1 MSQKSFFPVL
11 RLGGVEKKACRLIYW
26 KKVNKKAV
34 LNFFLPAI
42 VLSLFLSLIHW
53 YLRLDLIFLWF
64 GVFLGTL
71 LWQTDHLFYI
81 WLKAPYEYT
90 SLRFIRYL
98 QSRKLREAFQLLVET
113 KDERPRTLFCSVLF
127 QGFLFVLAFFV
138 LTSSSSILGKG
149 LVLGLLFQALTY
161 QGRQFLQKGEIT
173 SWFWQFKAK
182 PSRNLQALYFGL
194 VCLLFLFFGLFLV

>member
-1 MSQKSFFPVL
+1 L

-53 YLRLDLIFLWF
+53 YLRLDLFLLWT

-71 LWQTDHLFYI
+71 IWQTDHLFYI
-81 WLKAPYEYT
+81 WLKAPHEYT

-98 QSRKLREAFQLLVET
+98 QNRKFREAFQLLVET

-127 QGFLFVLAFFV
+127 QGFLFLVAFFV
-138 LTSSSSILGKG
+138 LTSSGSVLGKG
-149 LVLGLLFQALTY
+149 LVLGLILQPFVL
-161 QGRQFLQKGEIT
+161 QGRQFLQKGEIS
-173 SWFWQFKAK
+173 SWFWQLKTK
-182 PSRNLQALYFGL
+182 PARNLQALYFGL
-194 VCLLFLFFGLFLV
+194 VVLVFLFFSLFLV